1 MLLWFLCGVTHLVP
15 GGESKDSSLVNL
27 LRNFFKCSHR
37 RTRNTDGS
45 VSLWETPLSCEERP
59 IEEGRLELQQLKQYH
74 GVRSRYRETDVEE
87 EEGR

>member
-1 MLLWFLCGVTHLVP
+1 M
-15 GGESKDSSLVNL
+15 
-27 LRNFFKCSHR
+27 LRNNPISRPNRRTWISVAGHR

>member
-1 MLLWFLCGVTHLVP
+1 MFTEELAPNRRTRISVAG
-15 GGESKDSSLVNL
+15 
-27 LRNFFKCSHR
+27 HR

-59 IEEGRLELQQLKQYH
+59 TEEGRLELQQLQQYH
-74 GVRSRYRETDVEE
+74 GVRSRYRETDMEE